1 MCVLEI
7 EIIANACLY
16 LSTHR
21 DTVKIASVSQDSG
34 SEDAGTMLRSS
45 TRGVASLPT
54 GICPRLAAT
63 APPSAPAPS
72 RIESR
77 ARGEAPPA
85 SLPHGPISLALAPA
99 SRALS
104 LPSRASSLPL
114 RTRGGAFCAGGGEG
128 CEGAEG
134 AAAPPLYA
142 ARPPAS
148 ALGGCGVLAGGR
160 AALIRASSAGLMKSC
175 PSRCPPARRAKRR
188 SRACRSHSRAEGS
201 SSHRVLACGP
211 EPSHCGRGRALR
223 RESLI

>member
-1 MCVLEI
+1 
-7 EIIANACLY
+7 
-16 LSTHR
+16 
-21 DTVKIASVSQDSG
+21 
-34 SEDAGTMLRSS
+34 MLRSS

-54 GICPRLAAT
+54 GICPRIAAT

-72 RIESR
+72 RIEAR
-77 ARGEAPPA
+77 ARGGEAPPA

-99 SRALS
+99 SRVLS
-104 LPSRASSLPL
+104 LPSRAPSLLL

-128 CEGAEG
+128 CEG

-160 AALIRASSAGLMKSC
+160 AALIRAWSAGLMKSC

-188 SRACRSHSRAEGS
+188 SRAWLGLGLGLGLEGLGLGFGVGL
-201 SSHRVLACGP
+201 VLRLGMV
-211 EPSHCGRGRALR
+211 R
-223 RESLI
+223 

>member
-1 MCVLEI
+1 
-7 EIIANACLY
+7 
-16 LSTHR
+16 
-21 DTVKIASVSQDSG
+21 
-34 SEDAGTMLRSS
+34 MLRSS

-128 CEGAEG
+128 CEGAE
-134 AAAPPLYA
+134 AAAALPLYA

-148 ALGGCGVLAGGR
+148 ALGGCGALLGGLRVSTPLGGR

-201 SSHRVLACGP
+201 SSHSVLACGP
-211 EPSHCGRGRALR
+211 EPSHCGRERGLR
-223 RESLI
+223 RLPPRLAAAAVEGAARGGSPRVRSADRA